1 MYYREKWAVIT
12 PQSMYNESAKN
23 IAGNLAQHPEQHIAV
38 WRISDEST
46 SSLMDQKYFLT
57 GTHDNTG
64 FLGICTVHTLLEK
77 LFFSISPDNFPSSAF
92 GTSPVHIL
100 VSAVYFSVFS
110 LRMSWDWIFYCLH
123 WLYTFWY
130 VQSESI
136 WGEVRN
142 NFCTNASQL
151 EWSLWSINNYLH

>member
-1 MYYREKWAVIT
+1 
-12 PQSMYNESAKN
+12 MYNESAKN
-23 IAGNLAQHPEQHIAV
+23 IAGNLAQHPAQHIAV
-38 WRISDEST
+38 RKISDEST

-110 LRMSWDWIFYCLH
+110 LRMS
-123 WLYTFWY
+123 
-130 VQSESI
+130 
-136 WGEVRN
+136 
-142 NFCTNASQL
+142 
-151 EWSLWSINNYLH
+151 

>member
-64 FLGICTVHTLLEK
+64 FFRYTVHTLLEK

-92 GTSPVHIL
+92 GTSLLFTSLFPLYIFLFFHSGCREIG
-100 VSAVYFSVFS
+100 FSTVFIDYIHS
-110 LRMSWDWIFYCLH
+110 SGMHNLNQYEGKSGIFFVPIH
-123 WLYTFWY
+123 P
-130 VQSESI
+130 
-136 WGEVRN
+136 N
-142 NFCTNASQL
+142 
-151 EWSLWSINNYLH
+151 